1 MTKRSNPCEE
11 CLSSDCLFI
20 AVGLTNMSIT
30 TLTACL
36 PELQETKQYSEVR

>member
-1 MTKRSNPCEE
+1 MTKTSNPCKE

-20 AVGLTNMSIT
+20 AVGLTNLPIT

-36 PELQETKQYSEVR
+36 PELQETKQYLEVR